1 MNETTQ
7 VIHRTSRLAP
17 RVRDKPLQLHW
28 LDMSFTAEGLEI
40 LNSYRHTLR
49 MQTGRTSSLGV
60 ALDKLLKEHAALVG
74 SSR

>member
-1 MNETTQ
+1 MNEPTQ
-7 VIHRTSRLAP
+7 ITYRTSRLAP

-40 LNSYRHTLR
+40 LNNYRHNLR

-60 ALDKLLKEHAALVG
+60 ALDKLLKEHAALVA
-74 SSR
+74 SSQ